1 MSIDQTFTCNTNDEL
16 LKISF
21 KFTAGSVQYLYVGV
35 KVGMTNNNYSVSV
48 TSSNDA
54 WFLNLQDGKCQ
65 NGSNSSKQ
73 CLSPVVLNEK
83 LTIVVDIKKKKVAF
97 VVDDDPDTWTFRLP
111 KETDISQLRPF
122 IVMQS
127 NGTTINIVDE

>member
-1 MSIDQTFTCNTNDEL
+1 MSVC
-16 LKISF
+16 
-21 KFTAGSVQYLYVGV
+21 